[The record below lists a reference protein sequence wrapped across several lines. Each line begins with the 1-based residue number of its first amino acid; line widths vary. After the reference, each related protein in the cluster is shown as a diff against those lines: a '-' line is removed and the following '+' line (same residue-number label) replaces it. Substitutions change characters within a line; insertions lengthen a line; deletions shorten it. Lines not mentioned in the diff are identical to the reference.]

1 MKKVVKVSIGGIAF
15 TLEEA
20 AHAEL
25 EIYLNS
31 LEAYYKQKE
40 GGDEIV
46 EGIEERL
53 SELLSERGYGERVV
67 TLDVINEILS
77 ILGRPEEIESEMEME
92 SEKEAPKVKR
102 KLYRDLQN
110 KLLGGVC
117 AGIASYFSL
126 DPTAI
131 RIIAF
136 ILGLVSAFSS
146 DGAGLALYILLYFA
160 LWVIIPSAKT
170 VEQRCQMKGER
181 ASVDSIERRVTDGVN
196 EIARSDFGK
205 GLYKFIRIF
214 AGILLLMM
222 GIGGLCIN
230 AMLAF
235 GLSLF
240 DVMTPFSTWDVL
252 SIFSGISPAMSVVV
266 NILFIL
272 VVILPF
278 VGMLYA
284 GVILSFNFKAPRW
297 RPGLINFIVWIL
309 ACISLV
315 AVVVNGSSD
324 YWECES
330 KTEVEKIDIVSD
342 TIRIEYAEVEK
353 FEDMYIYLDADRN
366 SYRLGYV
373 DKVDNGACIVSYPE
387 LRVRDA
393 QDGDYRIRSEYDYF
407 PNTLDFEEWQGI
419 TNGKLYHFDGS
430 VLTLYPVIYSRES
443 KVKVIDMDVT
453 IYLPEGIRKVIESP
467 VYHEFNTS
475 TEYSDIKFVKK
486 FIL

>member
-1 MKKVVKVSIGGIAF
+1 MVKVSIGGIAF

-25 EIYLNS
+25 ELYLSS

-40 GGDEIV
+40 GAEEIV

-53 SELLSERGYGERVV
+53 SELLSERGYGQKVV
-67 TLDVINEILS
+67 TLGAIEEVLS
-77 ILGRPEEIESEMEME
+77 ILGRPEEIGSESDMEP
-92 SEKEAPKVKR
+92 EKEGPKVKK

-146 DGAGLALYILLYFA
+146 DGAGLGLYILLYFA
-160 LWVIIPSAKT
+160 LWIIIPSAKT
-170 VEQRCQMKGER
+170 VEQRCQMKGEK

-196 EIARSDFGK
+196 EIVRSDFGK
-205 GLYKFIRIF
+205 GFSKFVRIF
-214 AGILLLMM
+214 AGIVLLMI
-222 GIGGLCIN
+222 GVGGLAIN
-230 AMLAF
+230 AMLALGF
-235 GLSLF
+235 SLF
-240 DVMTPFSTWDVL
+240 DAMTPFSPWETL
-252 SIFSGISPAMSVVV
+252 SIFSGISPALSVVAS
-266 NILFIL
+266 ILFIL
-272 VVILPF
+272 VIILPY

-284 GVILSFNFKAPRW
+284 GVILSFNFKAPKW
-297 RPGLINFIVWIL
+297 RPGLVNFILWIL
-309 ACISLV
+309 ACISL
-315 AVVVNGSSD
+315 AVVMINGTSD
-324 YWECES
+324 YWECERR
-330 KTEVEKIDIVSD
+330 TDEEKIDIVSD
-342 TIRIEYAEVEK
+342 TIRIEYADVER
-353 FEDMYIYLDADRN
+353 FEDMYIYLDAGRS

-373 DKVDNGACIVSYPE
+373 DKVDGGPYMVSYPE
-387 LRVRDA
+387 LRIKDTY
-393 QDGDYRIRSEYDYF
+393 DGDYRIKSEYDYF

-430 VLTLYPVIYSRES
+430 VLTLYPVIYSRDN
-443 KVKVIDMDVT
+443 KVKVIDRDVT
-453 IYLPEGIRKVIESP
+453 IYLPEEIRKVIESP